1 MTLSKH
7 CTKQLWDA
15 LQDVHPDNAMS
26 TGDEGDRAP
35 DDAAADALGAGVGA
49 SKPEP
54 IFSVEVLVDGDQF
67 TFKPSL
73 AEFQSALQTTV
84 AEAVK
89 VCTRRGWCRWRDSE
103 GLKPQRCRWP

>member
-26 TGDEGDRAP
+26 SGDEGDRAT
-35 DDAAADALGAGVGA
+35 DDAADALGAGVGA

-54 IFSVEVLVDGDQF
+54 IFSVEVLVDGDKF

-89 VCTRRGWCRWRDSE
+89 VSTRQWVPLWRERGIE
-103 GLKPQRCRWP
+103 TTAL